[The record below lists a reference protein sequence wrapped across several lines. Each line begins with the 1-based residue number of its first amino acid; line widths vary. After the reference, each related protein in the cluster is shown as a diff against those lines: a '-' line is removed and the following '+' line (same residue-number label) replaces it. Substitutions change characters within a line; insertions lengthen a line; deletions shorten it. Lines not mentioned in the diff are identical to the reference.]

1 MTPWWAAGE
10 NVMGAGVGGVYG
22 EGDLHVSEP
31 CVSQNN
37 SAASE
42 HVAYSC
48 ILVTVGLGA
57 TISLF
62 GLIPGS
68 F

>member
-1 MTPWWAAGE
+1 MSF
-10 NVMGAGVGGVYG
+10 GVGVEVRMG
-22 EGDLHVSEP
+22 EGALHVSEP

-48 ILVTVGLGA
+48 ILVTVDLGA
-57 TISLF
+57 TSSLF